1 MVVARS
7 NLIILFW
14 VIFSLFVYMYFRN
27 VVKVFFFILGSLRR
41 LLCVFIMLEL
51 NIDLKYGEF
60 VRRKDN

>member
-14 VIFSLFVYMYFRN
+14 VIFLLFVYMYFRN
-27 VVKVFFFILGSLRR
+27 VAKVFFFILGSFRR

-51 NIDLKYGEF
+51 NMDLKYGEF

>member
-14 VIFSLFVYMYFRN
+14 VIFLLFVYMYFRN